1 MSHNVSKNM
10 LISIECYD
18 GKFPIA
24 FTSSEDL
31 TINEIQEIIFG
42 LFKIAK
48 NNKQMTIEEF
58 ISFTDALE
66 IYLYSDDRWYEKI
79 INCN

>member
-1 MSHNVSKNM
+1 MSHNASKNM
-10 LISIECYD
+10 SVSIEYYD
-18 GKFPIA
+18 GKFSIA

-48 NNKQMTIEEF
+48 INKQMTIEEF

-66 IYLYSDDRWYEKI
+66 IYLYSNDRWYEKI
-79 INCN
+79 IKCS